1 MFILCFSFHCCDAYD
16 SGISCPLKAKLWLL
30 RQICRNRNIFFS
42 LGVVLQK
49 GGGVRFWHF
58 LLSWTTF
65 KTATTVKSPSAP
77 VHCSAT
83 QLQQKCETILEF
95 WMMMTSFFVCS
106 FNPSYR
112 VTHMETQPVWLFP
125 QVKPHFCNGIHFPI
139 YLPHLSILHVKKY
152 QIKNLIIWHKGKWH
166 MTQPSHIMPSEREW
180 CLVTL
185 WAMHLIT

>member
-1 MFILCFSFHCCDAYD
+1 MIAGELLPQDQQSWWYCINTHNLAQEMEEIHKEETFSYSLLCKGRIYNCKHGKCPDITIWCFGWPRPGRWQIFVNNWKQMGKAEGTAMHLHLKMSFPSVC
-16 SGISCPLKAKLWLL
+16 
-30 RQICRNRNIFFS
+30 
-42 LGVVLQK
+42 
-49 GGGVRFWHF
+49 
-58 LLSWTTF
+58 LLS
-65 KTATTVKSPSAP
+65 S
-77 VHCSAT
+77 
-83 QLQQKCETILEF
+83 
-95 WMMMTSFFVCS
+95 
-106 FNPSYR
+106 NSYR

-166 MTQPSHIMPSEREW
+166 MTQPPHIMPSERGW